1 MTDISVAKL
10 RLDKWLWAAR
20 FFKTRS
26 LAKAAIEGGKVHL
39 GGQRVKVSKE
49 ISVGDT
55 LQIRQGWD
63 ERIVVVQG
71 LAAAVL
77 GVLIGREG
85 WEGWQAASAEDFDGD
100 DPDRGDLLLEDLG
113 VTGDATAAADRHDEL
128 VDARTEIGEYVP
140 EFLFGQRANYSLCEL
155 VEGKRAFKSA

>member
-1 MTDISVAKL
+1 MIDGRAGDKL

-63 ERIVVVQG
+63 EKVVRG
-71 LAAAVL
+71 AGTERPAARRARGTTAVR
-77 GVLIGREG
+77 GNRRKACAKREG
-85 WEGWQAASAEDFDGD
+85 
-100 DPDRGDLLLEDLG
+100 RGG
-113 VTGDATAAADRHDEL
+113 GPQSRRRHD
-128 VDARTEIGEYVP
+128 
-140 EFLFGQRANYSLCEL
+140 
-155 VEGKRAFKSA
+155 

>member
-1 MTDISVAKL
+1 MSPPSNQPGKV

-49 ISVGDT
+49 VAVGDM

-63 ERIVVVQG
+63 EKVVQVLQISDQRRG
-71 LAAAVL
+71 ASEAQLLYEETGDSLAKREEQAAA
-77 GVLIGREG
+77 RK
-85 WEGWQAASAEDFDGD
+85 AAGGML
-100 DPDRGDLLLEDLG
+100 DRPAQRP
-113 VTGDATAAADRHDEL
+113 TKQQRRQIH
-128 VDARTEIGEYVP
+128 RFKEYQ
-140 EFLFGQRANYSLCEL
+140 E
-155 VEGKRAFKSA
+155 